1 MFYSETSYKRIE
13 QIQKRDLRIV
23 YNEPQMSLEEL
34 LIRDQGI
41 VSIVSKKI
49 TEIYKNIFRGRS
61 LFYEKHFHEKRC
73 NIQSKNIKSLN
84 LTQN

>member
-1 MFYSETSYKRIE
+1 MPWMKNKRNYCITLFFLSQFNYCSIIWMFYSETSYKRIE

-41 VSIVSKKI
+41 SVHRK
-49 TEIYKNIFRGRS
+49 
-61 LFYEKHFHEKRC
+61 
-73 NIQSKNIKSLN
+73 
-84 LTQN
+84 